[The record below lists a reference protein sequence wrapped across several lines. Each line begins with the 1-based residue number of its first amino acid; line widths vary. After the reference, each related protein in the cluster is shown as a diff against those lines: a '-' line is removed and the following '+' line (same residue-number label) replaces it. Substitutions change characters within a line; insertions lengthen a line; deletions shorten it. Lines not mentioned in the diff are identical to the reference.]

1 MKLSI
6 DEIKTLEQ
14 FCEQAEALA
23 KLNVFDNEESA
34 IHTRFEYTDD
44 IDLNGKYQGL
54 SNEELLPIVTILR
67 QLYKREE
74 VLNFKTV
81 FSIVSKYLK
90 KNNSVNKNTME
101 FARSAMGGYKQ
112 VIDYPDKAIRVGSK
126 HLTTIEIIEIW
137 FGGNNISA
145 DTDNVK
151 KYNSLWKSPAGRM
164 AETNFKIAITN
175 LASIMIYFGNLI
187 KTEILNKML

>member
-14 FCEQAEALA
+14 FCEQAETLA
-23 KLNVFDNEESA
+23 NLNLFDDNQLA
-34 IHTRFEYTDD
+34 IQSRFEYRDD
-44 IDLNGKYQGL
+44 IDLESKFQEL
-54 SNEELLPIVTILR
+54 SNDELLPIVTILR
-67 QLYKREE
+67 QLYNRGDA
-74 VLNFKTV
+74 LNFKTV
-81 FSIVSKYLK
+81 FGIVSKYLK
-90 KNNSVNKNTME
+90 KNNSVNENTML

-112 VIDYPDKAIRVGSK
+112 VIDYPVNAIRIGSN
-126 HLTTIEIIEIW
+126 HLKTIEIIEMWI
-137 FGGNNISA
+137 GGNNITA

-164 AETNFKIAITN
+164 AETNFKIAIAN

-187 KTEILNKML
+187 RTEILNNI

>member
-14 FCEQAEALA
+14 FCEEADALS
-23 KLNVFDNEESA
+23 KLSLFDIEQSA
-34 IHTRFEYTDD
+34 IQTRFEYIHD
-44 IDLNGKYQGL
+44 IDLKSILQGL

-67 QLYKREE
+67 QLYNWGD

-90 KNNSVNKNTME
+90 KNNSVKKNTME

-137 FGGNNISA
+137 IGGNNNTA

-164 AETNFKIAITN
+164 AETNFKIAIAN

-187 KTEILNKML
+187 QTEILTNR

>member
-6 DEIKTLEQ
+6 DEIKTLEK

-23 KLNVFDNEESA
+23 KLNLFDIDQSVIE
-34 IHTRFEYTDD
+34 TRFEYIHD
-44 IDLNGKYQGL
+44 IDLKGKYQGL
-54 SNEELLPIVTILR
+54 SNDELLPIVTILR
-67 QLYKREE
+67 QLYKRGD
-74 VLNFKTV
+74 VLNFKTI
-81 FSIVSKYLK
+81 FGIVSKYLK
-90 KNNSVNKNTME
+90 KNNSVKENTMV

-126 HLTTIEIIEIW
+126 HLTTIEIIELW
-137 FGGNNISA
+137 YDGNNITA

-151 KYNSLWKSPAGRM
+151 RYNSLWKSPAGRM
-164 AETNFKIAITN
+164 AETNFKIAIAN

-187 KTEILNKML
+187 QTEILNNM